1 MKSVRFTIGVKL
13 FLTYLV
19 ISGGI
24 ALFLT
29 DKAQERLT
37 RGIDEAAEEVMIDA
51 ANLLAQTLGFDHQRN
66 QINLDQFNDIVSH
79 YLSREVDAKIFSI
92 KKDRPSMQIYITDNM
107 GIVIYDSNN
116 KWVGQDFSQWRDVK
130 LTLEGK
136 YGARAS
142 IINETINSPTAED
155 KALFVAAPVYHEA
168 ELVGSL
174 TLIKPILEL
183 KPYVLEQQQQL
194 RNYALGIF
202 AISLLFGGLASF
214 FVSRST
220 SRLLKYTTLLALGEK
235 PDAPNITQVEYYNL
249 NEAIQKLRS
258 ELEGREYVEEYIH
271 TLAHELRSPLTSV
284 RANTENLRLPMDS
297 DKKEKI
303 IESILE
309 ANERMDRL
317 MDRLLSLAKIERKQQ
332 LENVEQVLVSE
343 LIKGVVD
350 SPSRKGEILSKQITI
365 DYQIDE
371 NTSINVEKLLTEQAI
386 SNVLD
391 NAIKFSPD
399 SSTIHIE
406 VKEQNNWVTITVIDN
421 GSGIPEY
428 AKKKIFSRFY
438 SVPHPET
445 GKRGN
450 GLGLRF
456 AKKIMTLHG
465 GTITVAN
472 RAMLNGAEAV
482 LRFPLKHNNY

>member
-1 MKSVRFTIGVKL
+1 MKSIRFTIGVKL

-51 ANLLAQTLGFDHQRN
+51 ANLLAQTLPFDHQRN
-66 QINLDQFNDIVSH
+66 QIDLERFNHIVTH
-79 YLSREVDAKIFSI
+79 YLGRELDAKIYDIIKDKPSI
-92 KKDRPSMQIYITDNM
+92 RIYITDDK
-107 GIVIYDSNN
+107 GIVIYDSDR
-116 KWVGQDFSQWRDVK
+116 KQIGKDFSQWRDVK

-142 IINETINSPTAED
+142 IIDETISNPTVED
-155 KALFVAAPVYHEA
+155 KGLFIAAPIRHDNEI
-168 ELVGSL
+168 VGSL
-174 TLIKPILEL
+174 TLVKPILSL

-202 AISLLFGGLASF
+202 AISLLFGALASF

-220 SRLLKYTTLLALGEK
+220 SRLLKYTTQLALGKK
-235 PDAPNITQVEYYNL
+235 PDAPNITQVEYFNL

-284 RANTENLRLPMDS
+284 RANAENLKIPMS
-297 DKKEKI
+297 DIKRDKI
-303 IESILE
+303 IDGILE
-309 ANERMDRL
+309 ANERMDKL
-317 MDRLLSLAKIERKQQ
+317 MDRLLRLAKIERRQQ
-332 LENVEQVLVSE
+332 LENIEKILVGE
-343 LIKGVVD
+343 LIKGVMN
-350 SPSRKGEILSKQITI
+350 SPSRKGELLSRQINI
-365 DYQIDE
+365 DYHVDE
-371 NTSINVEKLLTEQAI
+371 NITINVERLLTEQAI
-386 SNVLD
+386 GNVLD

-399 SSTIHIE
+399 SSTIRID
-406 VKEQNNWVTITVIDN
+406 VKEQNKWVTIKVIDD
-421 GSGIPEY
+421 GPGIPEY

-465 GTITVAN
+465 GTITVTN
-472 RAMLNGAEAV
+472 RAMSKGAEAV
-482 LRFPLKHNNY
+482 LRFPLK

>member
-1 MKSVRFTIGVKL
+1 
-13 FLTYLV
+13 V

-51 ANLLAQTLGFDHQRN
+51 ANLLAQTLPFDHQRN
-66 QINLDQFNDIVSH
+66 QIDLERFNHMVTH
-79 YLSREVDAKIFSI
+79 YLGRELDAKIYDIIKDKPSI
-92 KKDRPSMQIYITDNM
+92 RIYITDDK
-107 GIVIYDSNN
+107 GIVIYDSDR
-116 KWVGQDFSQWRDVK
+116 KQIGKDFSQWRDVK

-142 IINETINSPTAED
+142 IIDETISNPTVED
-155 KALFVAAPVYHEA
+155 KGLFIAAPIRHDNEI
-168 ELVGSL
+168 VGSL
-174 TLIKPILEL
+174 TLVKPILSL

-202 AISLLFGGLASF
+202 AISLLFGALASF

-220 SRLLKYTTLLALGEK
+220 NRLLRYTTQLALGKK
-235 PDAPNITQVEYYNL
+235 PDAPNITQVEYFNL

-284 RANTENLRLPMDS
+284 RANAENLKIPMS
-297 DKKEKI
+297 DIKRDKI
-303 IESILE
+303 IDGILE
-309 ANERMDRL
+309 ANERMDKL
-317 MDRLLSLAKIERKQQ
+317 MDRLLRLAKIERRQQ
-332 LENVEQVLVSE
+332 LENIEKILVGE
-343 LIKGVVD
+343 LIKGVMN
-350 SPSRKGEILSKQITI
+350 SPSRKGELLSRQINI
-365 DYQIDE
+365 DYHVDE
-371 NTSINVEKLLTEQAI
+371 NIIINVERLLTEQAI
-386 SNVLD
+386 GNVLD

-399 SSTIHIE
+399 SSTIRID
-406 VKEQNNWVTITVIDN
+406 VKEQNKWVTIKVIDD
-421 GSGIPEY
+421 GPGIPEY

-465 GTITVAN
+465 GTITVTN
-472 RAMLNGAEAV
+472 RAMSKGAEAV
-482 LRFPLKHNNY
+482 LRFPLK

>member
-1 MKSVRFTIGVKL
+1 MKSIRFTIGVKL

-19 ISGGI
+19 ISGSI

-51 ANLLAQTLGFDHQRN
+51 ANLLAQTLPFDHQRN
-66 QINLDQFNDIVSH
+66 QIDLERFNHMVTH
-79 YLSREVDAKIFSI
+79 YLGRELDAKIYDIIKDKPSI
-92 KKDRPSMQIYITDNM
+92 RIYITDDK
-107 GIVIYDSNN
+107 GIVIYDSDR
-116 KWVGQDFSQWRDVK
+116 KQIGKDFSQWRDVK

-142 IINETINSPTAED
+142 IIDETISNPTVED
-155 KALFVAAPVYHEA
+155 KGLFIAAPIRHDNEI
-168 ELVGSL
+168 VGSL
-174 TLIKPILEL
+174 TLVKPILSL

-202 AISLLFGGLASF
+202 AISLLFGALASF

-220 SRLLKYTTLLALGEK
+220 NRLLRYTTQLALGKK
-235 PDAPNITQVEYYNL
+235 PDAPNITQVEYFNL

-284 RANTENLRLPMDS
+284 RANAENLKIPMS
-297 DKKEKI
+297 DIKRDKI
-303 IESILE
+303 IDGILE
-309 ANERMDRL
+309 ANERMDKL
-317 MDRLLSLAKIERKQQ
+317 MDRLLRLAKIERRQK
-332 LENVEQVLVSE
+332 LENIEKILVGE
-343 LIKGVVD
+343 LIKGVMN
-350 SPSRKGEILSKQITI
+350 SPSRKGELLSRQINI
-365 DYQIDE
+365 DYHVDE
-371 NTSINVEKLLTEQAI
+371 NIIINVERLLTEQAI
-386 SNVLD
+386 GNVLD

-399 SSTIHIE
+399 SSTIRID
-406 VKEQNNWVTITVIDN
+406 VKEQNKWVTIKVIDD
-421 GSGIPEY
+421 GPGIPEY

-465 GTITVAN
+465 GTITVTN
-472 RAMLNGAEAV
+472 RAMSKGAEAV
-482 LRFPLKHNNY
+482 LRFPLK

>member
-1 MKSVRFTIGVKL
+1 MKSIRFTIGVKL

-19 ISGGI
+19 ISGSI

-51 ANLLAQTLGFDHQRN
+51 ANLLAQTLPFDHQRN
-66 QINLDQFNDIVSH
+66 QIDLERFNHIVTH
-79 YLSREVDAKIFSI
+79 YLGRELDAKIYDIIKDKPSI
-92 KKDRPSMQIYITDNM
+92 RIYITDDK
-107 GIVIYDSNN
+107 GIVIYDSDR
-116 KWVGQDFSQWRDVK
+116 KQIGKDFSQWRDVK

-142 IINETINSPTAED
+142 IIDETISNPTVED
-155 KALFVAAPVYHEA
+155 KGLFIAAPIRHDNEI
-168 ELVGSL
+168 VGSL
-174 TLIKPILEL
+174 TLVKPILSL
-183 KPYVLEQQQQL
+183 KPYVFEQQQQL

-202 AISLLFGGLASF
+202 AISLLFGALASF

-220 SRLLKYTTLLALGEK
+220 SRLLKYTTQLALGKK
-235 PDAPNITQVEYYNL
+235 PDAPNITQVEYFNL

-284 RANTENLRLPMDS
+284 RANAENLKIPMS
-297 DKKEKI
+297 DIKRDKI
-303 IESILE
+303 IDGILE
-309 ANERMDRL
+309 ANERMDKL
-317 MDRLLSLAKIERKQQ
+317 MDRLLRLAKIERRQQ
-332 LENVEQVLVSE
+332 LENIEKILVGE
-343 LIKGVVD
+343 LIKGVMN
-350 SPSRKGEILSKQITI
+350 SPSRKGELLSRQINI
-365 DYQIDE
+365 DYHVDE
-371 NTSINVEKLLTEQAI
+371 NITINVERLLTEQAI
-386 SNVLD
+386 GNVLD

-399 SSTIHIE
+399 SSTIRID
-406 VKEQNNWVTITVIDN
+406 VKEQNKWVTIKVIDD
-421 GSGIPEY
+421 GPGIPEY

-465 GTITVAN
+465 GTITVTN
-472 RAMLNGAEAV
+472 RAMSKGAEAV
-482 LRFPLKHNNY
+482 LRFPLK

>member
-1 MKSVRFTIGVKL
+1 MKSIRFTIGVKL

-19 ISGGI
+19 ISGSI

-51 ANLLAQTLGFDHQRN
+51 ANLLAQTLPFDHQRN
-66 QINLDQFNDIVSH
+66 QIDLERFNHMVTH
-79 YLSREVDAKIFSI
+79 YLGRELDAKIYDIIKDKPSI
-92 KKDRPSMQIYITDNM
+92 RIYITDDK
-107 GIVIYDSNN
+107 GIVIYDSDR
-116 KWVGQDFSQWRDVK
+116 KQIGKDFSQWRDVK

-142 IINETINSPTAED
+142 IIDETISNPTVED
-155 KALFVAAPVYHEA
+155 KGLFIAAPIRHDNEI
-168 ELVGSL
+168 VGSL
-174 TLIKPILEL
+174 TLVKPILSL

-202 AISLLFGGLASF
+202 AISLLFGALASF

-220 SRLLKYTTLLALGEK
+220 NRLLRYTTQLALGKK
-235 PDAPNITQVEYYNL
+235 PDAPNITQVEYFNL

-284 RANTENLRLPMDS
+284 RANAENLKIPMS
-297 DKKEKI
+297 DIKRDKI
-303 IESILE
+303 IDGILE
-309 ANERMDRL
+309 ANERMDKL
-317 MDRLLSLAKIERKQQ
+317 MDRLLRLAKIERRQQ
-332 LENVEQVLVSE
+332 LENIEKILVGE
-343 LIKGVVD
+343 LIKGVMN
-350 SPSRKGEILSKQITI
+350 SPSRKGELLSRQINI
-365 DYQIDE
+365 DYHVDE
-371 NTSINVEKLLTEQAI
+371 NIIINVERLLTEQAI
-386 SNVLD
+386 GNVLD

-399 SSTIHIE
+399 SSTIRID
-406 VKEQNNWVTITVIDN
+406 VKEQNKWVTIKVIDD
-421 GSGIPEY
+421 GPGIPEY

-465 GTITVAN
+465 GTITVTN
-472 RAMLNGAEAV
+472 RAMSKGAEAV
-482 LRFPLKHNNY
+482 LRFPLK

>member
-1 MKSVRFTIGVKL
+1 MKSIRFTIGVKL

-19 ISGGI
+19 ISGSI
-24 ALFLT
+24 TLFLT

-51 ANLLAQTLGFDHQRN
+51 ANLLAQTLPFDHQRN
-66 QINLDQFNDIVSH
+66 QIDLERFNHIVTH
-79 YLSREVDAKIFSI
+79 YLGRELDAKIYDIIKDKPSI
-92 KKDRPSMQIYITDNM
+92 RIYITDDK
-107 GIVIYDSNN
+107 GIVIYDSDR
-116 KWVGQDFSQWRDVK
+116 KQIGKDFSQWRDVK

-142 IINETINSPTAED
+142 IIDETISNPTVED
-155 KALFVAAPVYHEA
+155 KGLFIAAPIRHDNEI
-168 ELVGSL
+168 VGSL
-174 TLIKPILEL
+174 TLVKPILSL

-202 AISLLFGGLASF
+202 AISLLFGALASF

-220 SRLLKYTTLLALGEK
+220 NRLLRYTTQLALGKK
-235 PDAPNITQVEYYNL
+235 PDAPNITQVEYFNL

-284 RANTENLRLPMDS
+284 RANAENLKIPMS
-297 DKKEKI
+297 DIKRDKI
-303 IESILE
+303 IDGILE
-309 ANERMDRL
+309 ANERMDKL
-317 MDRLLSLAKIERKQQ
+317 MDRLLRLAKIERRQQ
-332 LENVEQVLVSE
+332 LENIEKILVGE
-343 LIKGVVD
+343 LIKGVMN
-350 SPSRKGEILSKQITI
+350 SPSRKGELLSRQINI
-365 DYQIDE
+365 DYHVDE
-371 NTSINVEKLLTEQAI
+371 NIIINVERLLTEQAI
-386 SNVLD
+386 GNVLD

-399 SSTIHIE
+399 SSTIRID
-406 VKEQNNWVTITVIDN
+406 VKEQNKWVTIKVIDD
-421 GSGIPEY
+421 GPGIPEY

-465 GTITVAN
+465 GTITVTN
-472 RAMLNGAEAV
+472 RAMSKGAEAV
-482 LRFPLKHNNY
+482 LRFPLK

>member
-1 MKSVRFTIGVKL
+1 MKSIRFTIGVKL

-19 ISGGI
+19 ISGSI
-24 ALFLT
+24 TLFLT

-51 ANLLAQTLGFDHQRN
+51 ANLLAQTLPFDHQRN
-66 QINLDQFNDIVSH
+66 QIDLERFNHMVTH
-79 YLSREVDAKIFSI
+79 YLGRELDAKIYDIIKDKPSI
-92 KKDRPSMQIYITDNM
+92 RIYITDDK
-107 GIVIYDSNN
+107 GIVIYDSER
-116 KWVGQDFSQWRDVK
+116 KLVGKDFSQWRDVK

-142 IINETINSPTAED
+142 IIDETISNPTVED
-155 KALFVAAPVYHEA
+155 KGLFIAAPIRHDNEI
-168 ELVGSL
+168 VGSL
-174 TLIKPILEL
+174 TLVKPILSL

-202 AISLLFGGLASF
+202 AISLLFGALASF

-220 SRLLKYTTLLALGEK
+220 NRLLRYTTQLALGKK
-235 PDAPNITQVEYYNL
+235 PDAPNITQVEYFNL

-284 RANTENLRLPMDS
+284 RANAENLKIPMS
-297 DKKEKI
+297 DIKRDKI
-303 IESILE
+303 IDGILE
-309 ANERMDRL
+309 ANERMDKL
-317 MDRLLSLAKIERKQQ
+317 MDRLLRLAKIERRQQ
-332 LENVEQVLVSE
+332 LENIEKILVGE
-343 LIKGVVD
+343 LIKGVMN
-350 SPSRKGEILSKQITI
+350 SPSRKGELLSRQINI
-365 DYQIDE
+365 DYHVDE
-371 NTSINVEKLLTEQAI
+371 NIIINVERLLTEQAI
-386 SNVLD
+386 GNVLD

-399 SSTIHIE
+399 SSTIRID
-406 VKEQNNWVTITVIDN
+406 VKEQNKWVTIKVIDD
-421 GSGIPEY
+421 GPGIPEY

-465 GTITVAN
+465 GTITVTN
-472 RAMLNGAEAV
+472 RAMSKGAEAV
-482 LRFPLKHNNY
+482 LRFPLK

>member
-1 MKSVRFTIGVKL
+1 MKSIRFTIGVKL

-19 ISGGI
+19 ISGSI
-24 ALFLT
+24 TLFLT

-51 ANLLAQTLGFDHQRN
+51 ANLLAQTLPFDHQRN
-66 QINLDQFNDIVSH
+66 QIDLERFNHMVTH
-79 YLSREVDAKIFSI
+79 YLGRELDAKIYDIIKDKPSI
-92 KKDRPSMQIYITDNM
+92 RIYITDDK
-107 GIVIYDSNN
+107 GIVIYDSDR
-116 KWVGQDFSQWRDVK
+116 KQIGKDFSQWRDVK

-142 IINETINSPTAED
+142 IIDETISNPTVED
-155 KALFVAAPVYHEA
+155 KGLFIAAPIRHDNEI
-168 ELVGSL
+168 VGSL
-174 TLIKPILEL
+174 TLVKPILSL

-202 AISLLFGGLASF
+202 AISLLFGALASF

-220 SRLLKYTTLLALGEK
+220 NRLLRYTTQLALGKK
-235 PDAPNITQVEYYNL
+235 PDAPNITQVEYFNL

-284 RANTENLRLPMDS
+284 RANAENLKIPMS
-297 DKKEKI
+297 DIKRDKI
-303 IESILE
+303 IDGILE
-309 ANERMDRL
+309 ANERMDKL
-317 MDRLLSLAKIERKQQ
+317 MDRLLRLAKIERRQQ
-332 LENVEQVLVSE
+332 LENIEKILVGE
-343 LIKGVVD
+343 LIKGVMN
-350 SPSRKGEILSKQITI
+350 SPSRKGELLSRQINI
-365 DYQIDE
+365 DYHVDE
-371 NTSINVEKLLTEQAI
+371 NIIINVERLLTEQAI
-386 SNVLD
+386 GNVLD

-399 SSTIHIE
+399 SSTIRID
-406 VKEQNNWVTITVIDN
+406 VKEQNKWVTIKVIDD
-421 GSGIPEY
+421 GPGIPEY

-465 GTITVAN
+465 GTITVTN
-472 RAMLNGAEAV
+472 RAMSKGAEAV
-482 LRFPLKHNNY
+482 LRFPLK

>member
-1 MKSVRFTIGVKL
+1 MKSIRFTIGVKL

-51 ANLLAQTLGFDHQRN
+51 ANLLAQTLPFDHQRN
-66 QINLDQFNDIVSH
+66 QIDLERFNHIVTH
-79 YLSREVDAKIFSI
+79 YLGRELDAKIYDIIKDKPSI
-92 KKDRPSMQIYITDNM
+92 RIYITDDK
-107 GIVIYDSNN
+107 GIVIYDSDR
-116 KWVGQDFSQWRDVK
+116 KQIGKDFSQWRDVK

-142 IINETINSPTAED
+142 IIDETISNPTVED
-155 KALFVAAPVYHEA
+155 KGLFIAAPIRHDNEI
-168 ELVGSL
+168 VGSL
-174 TLIKPILEL
+174 TLVKPILSL

-202 AISLLFGGLASF
+202 AISLLFGALASF

-220 SRLLKYTTLLALGEK
+220 SRLLKYTTQLALGKK
-235 PDAPNITQVEYYNL
+235 PDAPNITQVEYFNL

-284 RANTENLRLPMDS
+284 RANAENLKIPMS
-297 DKKEKI
+297 DIKRDKI
-303 IESILE
+303 IDGILE
-309 ANERMDRL
+309 ANERMDKL
-317 MDRLLSLAKIERKQQ
+317 MDRLLRLAKIERRQQ
-332 LENVEQVLVSE
+332 LENIKKILVGE
-343 LIKGVVD
+343 LIKGVMN
-350 SPSRKGEILSKQITI
+350 SPSRKGELLSRQINI
-365 DYQIDE
+365 DYHVDE
-371 NTSINVEKLLTEQAI
+371 NITINVERLLTEQAI
-386 SNVLD
+386 GNVLD

-399 SSTIHIE
+399 SSTIRID
-406 VKEQNNWVTITVIDN
+406 VKEQNKWVTIKVIDD
-421 GSGIPEY
+421 GPGIPEY

-465 GTITVAN
+465 GTITVTN
-472 RAMLNGAEAV
+472 RAMSKGAEAV
-482 LRFPLKHNNY
+482 LRFPLK

>member
-1 MKSVRFTIGVKL
+1 MKSIRFTIGVKL

-19 ISGGI
+19 ISGSI

-51 ANLLAQTLGFDHQRN
+51 ANLLAQTLPFDHQRN
-66 QINLDQFNDIVSH
+66 QIDLERFNHIVTH
-79 YLSREVDAKIFSI
+79 YLGRELDAKIYDIIKDKPSI
-92 KKDRPSMQIYITDNM
+92 RIYITDDK
-107 GIVIYDSNN
+107 GIVIYDSDR
-116 KWVGQDFSQWRDVK
+116 KQIGKDFSQWRDVK

-142 IINETINSPTAED
+142 IIDETISNPTVED
-155 KALFVAAPVYHEA
+155 KGLFIAAPIRHDNEI
-168 ELVGSL
+168 VGSL
-174 TLIKPILEL
+174 TLVKPILSL

-202 AISLLFGGLASF
+202 AISLLFGALASF

-220 SRLLKYTTLLALGEK
+220 SRLLKYTTQLALGKK
-235 PDAPNITQVEYYNL
+235 PDAPNITQVEYFNL

-284 RANTENLRLPMDS
+284 RANAENLKIPMS
-297 DKKEKI
+297 DIKRDKI
-303 IESILE
+303 IDGILE
-309 ANERMDRL
+309 ANERMDKL
-317 MDRLLSLAKIERKQQ
+317 MDRLLRLAKIERRQQ
-332 LENVEQVLVSE
+332 LENIEKILVGE
-343 LIKGVVD
+343 LIKGVMN
-350 SPSRKGEILSKQITI
+350 SPSRKGELLSRQINI
-365 DYQIDE
+365 DYHVDE
-371 NTSINVEKLLTEQAI
+371 NITINVERLLTEQAI
-386 SNVLD
+386 GNVLD

-399 SSTIHIE
+399 SSTIRID
-406 VKEQNNWVTITVIDN
+406 VKEQNKWVTIKVIDD
-421 GSGIPEY
+421 GPGIPEY

-465 GTITVAN
+465 GTITVTN
-472 RAMLNGAEAV
+472 RAMSKGAEAV
-482 LRFPLKHNNY
+482 LRFPLK

>member
-1 MKSVRFTIGVKL
+1 MKSIRFTIGVKL

-19 ISGGI
+19 ISGSI
-24 ALFLT
+24 TLFLT

-51 ANLLAQTLGFDHQRN
+51 ANLLAQTLPFDHQRN
-66 QINLDQFNDIVSH
+66 QIDLERFNHIVTH
-79 YLSREVDAKIFSI
+79 YLGRELDAKIYDIIKDKPSI
-92 KKDRPSMQIYITDNM
+92 RIYITDDK
-107 GIVIYDSNN
+107 GIVIYDSER
-116 KWVGQDFSQWRDVK
+116 KLVGKDFSQWRDVK

-142 IINETINSPTAED
+142 IIDETISNPTVED
-155 KALFVAAPVYHEA
+155 KGLFIAAPIRHDNEI
-168 ELVGSL
+168 VGSL
-174 TLIKPILEL
+174 TLVKPILSL

-202 AISLLFGGLASF
+202 AISLLFGALASF

-220 SRLLKYTTLLALGEK
+220 NRLLRYTTQLALGKK
-235 PDAPNITQVEYYNL
+235 PDAPNITQVEYFNL

-284 RANTENLRLPMDS
+284 RANAENLKIPMS
-297 DKKEKI
+297 DIKRDKI
-303 IESILE
+303 IDGILE
-309 ANERMDRL
+309 ANERMDKL
-317 MDRLLSLAKIERKQQ
+317 MDRLLRLAKIERRQQ
-332 LENVEQVLVSE
+332 LENIEKILVGE
-343 LIKGVVD
+343 LIKGVMN
-350 SPSRKGEILSKQITI
+350 SPSRKGELLSRQINI
-365 DYQIDE
+365 DYHVDE
-371 NTSINVEKLLTEQAI
+371 NIIINVERLLTEQAI
-386 SNVLD
+386 GNVLD

-399 SSTIHIE
+399 SSTIRID
-406 VKEQNNWVTITVIDN
+406 VKEQNKWVTIKVIDD
-421 GSGIPEY
+421 GPGIPEY

-465 GTITVAN
+465 GTITVTN
-472 RAMLNGAEAV
+472 RAMSKGAEAV
-482 LRFPLKHNNY
+482 LRFPLK

>member
-1 MKSVRFTIGVKL
+1 MKSIRFTIGVKL

-19 ISGGI
+19 ISGSI

-51 ANLLAQTLGFDHQRN
+51 ANLLAQTLPFDHQRN
-66 QINLDQFNDIVSH
+66 QIDLERFNHIVTH
-79 YLSREVDAKIFSI
+79 YLGRELDAKIYDIIKDKPSI
-92 KKDRPSMQIYITDNM
+92 RIYITDDK
-107 GIVIYDSNN
+107 GIVIYDSDR
-116 KWVGQDFSQWRDVK
+116 KQIGKDFSQWRDVK

-142 IINETINSPTAED
+142 IIDETISNPTVED
-155 KALFVAAPVYHEA
+155 KGLFIAAPIRHDNEI
-168 ELVGSL
+168 VGSL
-174 TLIKPILEL
+174 TLVKPILSL

-202 AISLLFGGLASF
+202 AISLLFGALASF

-220 SRLLKYTTLLALGEK
+220 SRLLKYTTQLALGKK
-235 PDAPNITQVEYYNL
+235 PDAPNITQVEYFNL

-284 RANTENLRLPMDS
+284 RANAENLKIPMS
-297 DKKEKI
+297 DIKRDKI
-303 IESILE
+303 IDGILE
-309 ANERMDRL
+309 ANERMDKL
-317 MDRLLSLAKIERKQQ
+317 MDRLLRLAKIERRQQ
-332 LENVEQVLVSE
+332 LENIEKILVGE
-343 LIKGVVD
+343 LIKGVMN
-350 SPSRKGEILSKQITI
+350 SPSRKGELLSRQINI
-365 DYQIDE
+365 DYHVDE
-371 NTSINVEKLLTEQAI
+371 NIIINVERLLTEQAI
-386 SNVLD
+386 GNVLD

-399 SSTIHIE
+399 SSTIRID
-406 VKEQNNWVTITVIDN
+406 VKEQNKWVTIKVIDD
-421 GSGIPEY
+421 GPGIPEY

-465 GTITVAN
+465 GTITVTN
-472 RAMLNGAEAV
+472 RAMSKGAEAV
-482 LRFPLKHNNY
+482 LRFPLK

>member
-1 MKSVRFTIGVKL
+1 MKSIRFTIGVKL

-19 ISGGI
+19 ISGSI

-51 ANLLAQTLGFDHQRN
+51 ANLLAQTLPFDHQRN
-66 QINLDQFNDIVSH
+66 QIDLERFNHIVTH
-79 YLSREVDAKIFSI
+79 YLGRELDAKIYDIIKDKPSI
-92 KKDRPSMQIYITDNM
+92 RIYITDDK
-107 GIVIYDSNN
+107 GIVIYDSDR
-116 KWVGQDFSQWRDVK
+116 KQIGKDFSQWRDVK

-142 IINETINSPTAED
+142 IIDETISNPTVED
-155 KALFVAAPVYHEA
+155 KGLFIAAPIRHDNEI
-168 ELVGSL
+168 VGSL
-174 TLIKPILEL
+174 TLVKPILSL

-202 AISLLFGGLASF
+202 AISLLFGALASF

-220 SRLLKYTTLLALGEK
+220 NRLLRYTTQLALGKK
-235 PDAPNITQVEYYNL
+235 PDAPNITQVEYFNL

-284 RANTENLRLPMDS
+284 RANAENLKIPMS
-297 DKKEKI
+297 DIKRDKI
-303 IESILE
+303 IDGILE
-309 ANERMDRL
+309 ANERMDKL
-317 MDRLLSLAKIERKQQ
+317 MDRLLRLAKIERRQQ
-332 LENVEQVLVSE
+332 LENIEKILVGE
-343 LIKGVVD
+343 LIKGVMN
-350 SPSRKGEILSKQITI
+350 SPSRKGELLSRQINI
-365 DYQIDE
+365 DYHVDE
-371 NTSINVEKLLTEQAI
+371 NIIINVERLLTEQAI
-386 SNVLD
+386 GNVLD

-399 SSTIHIE
+399 SSTIRID
-406 VKEQNNWVTITVIDN
+406 VKEQNKWVTIKVIDD
-421 GSGIPEY
+421 GPGIPEY

-465 GTITVAN
+465 GTITVTN
-472 RAMLNGAEAV
+472 RAMSKGAEAV
-482 LRFPLKHNNY
+482 LRFPLK

>member
-1 MKSVRFTIGVKL
+1 MKSIRFTIGVKL

-19 ISGGI
+19 ISGSI

-51 ANLLAQTLGFDHQRN
+51 ANLLAQTLPFDHQRN
-66 QINLDQFNDIVSH
+66 QIDLERFNHIVTH
-79 YLSREVDAKIFSI
+79 YLGRELDAKIYDIVKDKPSI
-92 KKDRPSMQIYITDNM
+92 RIYITDDK
-107 GIVIYDSNN
+107 GIVIYDSER
-116 KWVGQDFSQWRDVK
+116 KLVGKDFSQWRDVK

-142 IINETINSPTAED
+142 IIDETISNPTVED
-155 KALFVAAPVYHEA
+155 KGLFIAAPIHHDNEI
-168 ELVGSL
+168 VGSL
-174 TLIKPILEL
+174 TLVKPILSL

-202 AISLLFGGLASF
+202 AISLLFGALASF

-220 SRLLKYTTLLALGEK
+220 SRLLKYTTQLALGKK
-235 PDAPNITQVEYYNL
+235 PDAPNITQVEYFNL

-284 RANTENLRLPMDS
+284 RANAENLKIPMS
-297 DKKEKI
+297 DIKRDKI
-303 IESILE
+303 IDGILE
-309 ANERMDRL
+309 ANERMDKL
-317 MDRLLSLAKIERKQQ
+317 MDRLLRLAKIERRQQ
-332 LENVEQVLVSE
+332 LENIEKILVGE
-343 LIKGVVD
+343 LIKGVMN
-350 SPSRKGEILSKQITI
+350 SPSRKGELLSRQINI
-365 DYQIDE
+365 DYHVDE
-371 NTSINVEKLLTEQAI
+371 NITINVERLLTEQAI
-386 SNVLD
+386 GNVLD

-399 SSTIHIE
+399 SSTIRID
-406 VKEQNNWVTITVIDN
+406 VKEQNKWVTIKVIDD
-421 GSGIPEY
+421 GPGIPEY

-465 GTITVAN
+465 GTITVTN
-472 RAMLNGAEAV
+472 RAMSKGAEAV
-482 LRFPLKHNNY
+482 LRFPLK